1 MNMIRFEENLSK
13 INSFS
18 SEGKGINRL
27 AFTGEDMDAREYLIG
42 KFKEEGLEVTM
53 DTVGNI
59 IAKREGKIAALPS
72 ISMGSHIDTVYE
84 GGKYDGTIGVIGALE
99 IIQYFNDNNIQ
110 TNHSLEIIVFA
121 AEESSRFGAS
131 TLGSGFMTGSLKD
144 TDVKHLKD
152 RNGYTLYDVFLKN
165 DLNLGDYHKSLRQ
178 SDELKAFIELHIE
191 QGPILEEEN
200 IDIGIVEAIAAPIR
214 LKVTFKGEASHSGT
228 TPIRYRKDA
237 LVAASELVLYIEEVA
252 KKEAEYGSVAT
263 VGVMDVKPGGM
274 NIVPGTVEMHIDIRS
289 VCDSSKT
296 RIYDVIK
303 SKIDNISEQRV
314 LDYDIEIFTDK
325 ESVNLS
331 AGLTKR
337 IQDICEQKN
346 IPFKFMNSGA
356 GHDAMNMATLW
367 PTALIFV
374 PSRKGVS
381 HNPEEFTKIEDIHNG
396 LIIMKEL
403 ILSLD
408 EEVDGNESQ

>member
-1 MNMIRFEENLSK
+1 ME
-13 INSFS
+13 
-18 SEGKGINRL
+18 
-27 AFTGEDMDAREYLIG
+27 AREYLIG
-42 KFKEEGLEVTM
+42 RFKEEGLEVSI

-59 IAKREGKIAALPS
+59 IAKRKGKMTGLPS

-84 GGKYDGTIGVIGALE
+84 GGKYDGTIGVAGALE
-99 IIQYFNDNNIQ
+99 IIQYFNDNDIQ
-110 TNHSLEIIVFA
+110 TNHSLEIIVFS

-131 TLGSGFMTGSLKD
+131 TLGSGFMTGSIKD
-144 TDVKHLKD
+144 TDVKQLKD
-152 RNGYTLYDVFLKN
+152 RNGYTLNDIFLEN
-165 DLNLGDYHKSLRQ
+165 GMDLGDYHKSLRQ

-191 QGPILEEEN
+191 QGPVLEEEN
-200 IDIGIVEAIAAPIR
+200 LEIGIVEAIAAPIR

-237 LVAASELVLYIEEVA
+237 LVAASELVLYVEEVA
-252 KKEAEYGSVAT
+252 KEEAEYGSVAT

-274 NIVPGTVEMHIDIRS
+274 NIVPGTVDMDIDIRS
-289 VCDSSKT
+289 VSDSSKA
-296 RIYDVIK
+296 RIYDAIK
-303 SKIDNISEQRV
+303 KKIGSISRQRF
-314 LDYDIEIFTDK
+314 LDYDIEILTDK
-325 ESVNLS
+325 ESVHLS

-346 IPFKFMNSGA
+346 ILYKFMNSGA

-381 HNPEEFTKIEDIHNG
+381 HNPEEFTEIEDIYNG
-396 LIIMKEL
+396 LTVMKEL
-403 ILSLD
+403 ILSID
-408 EEVDGNESQ
+408 EEVDENESQ